1 MMDDQNSRLLGEM
14 RPRAGAIALAV
25 LIAVPELLFFFADRS
40 FGLLD
45 AGADELR
52 RQAVVSFGFWPGQI
66 HGQLES
72 GSFGLNGLTVFV
84 SYPLVH
90 LSAVNAIFSILFIL
104 VVLRLLSGILRQ
116 SHCLMVF
123 FGSAALGALAYYFLS
138 GSDFPLMGASPGFL
152 GLFGV
157 AAAVAVMAGG
167 PGGNP
172 SIGRVGRTMLIL
184 PALLIGFEIVA
195 SLLFGGRGRWVADL
209 AGFAAGFLAA
219 PFIFDVP
226 HSRLLARI
234 LQLLK

>member
-1 MMDDQNSRLLGEM
+1 MDDQNSRLLGEM
-14 RPRAGAIALAV
+14 RPRGAAIALAI
-25 LIAVPELLFFFADRS
+25 LIAVPELLFAVADMP
-40 FGLLD
+40 FGLFD
-45 AGADELR
+45 GGAADLR
-52 RQAVVSFGFWPGQI
+52 RLAVVSFGFWPGHI
-66 HGQLES
+66 HGQLEG

-84 SYPLVH
+84 SYPLMH

-104 VVLRLLSGILRQ
+104 VVLRLLSGIVRQ
-116 SHCLMVF
+116 SHCMIVF
-123 FGSAALGALAYYFLS
+123 FGSAALGALAYYFLA
-138 GSDFPLMGASPGFL
+138 GSDFPLVGASPGFL

-167 PGGNP
+167 SEGNP

-219 PFIFDVP
+219 PFLFDVP
-226 HSRLLARI
+226 HSRLFAKI